1 VRTIAC
7 KVKEETYNDLH
18 EIAENSDITVSEWV
32 RGMIEDEFERLEVE
46 RKEFEDTEQ
55 NKPVKGTLVEV
66 KSEPQR
72 ITVETIPD
80 D

>member
-1 VRTIAC
+1 VKTVAC

-32 RGMIEDEFERLEVE
+32 RGMIEDEFERLEIE
-46 RKEFEDTEQ
+46 RREFEDIEQ